1 MKTCLIVGIDSFT
14 GKYVRNAFERQG
26 YNLVGTALTAGSD
39 SVAPRIYKMDL
50 LDYNNIRDV
59 VAKVKP
65 DIVVHLA
72 GISFVISE
80 TFSQFYDVH
89 ILGTRNLLSALVDRD
104 IPVSK
109 VILASSSQIYGA
121 AQNAAEKMPP
131 SPMND
136 YAVSKLAMEYMA
148 RTWMDR
154 LPIVITRPFN
164 YIGIGQAE
172 HFVIPKILSAF
183 VRKDPVLRLGRTDVR
198 RDFSDVRFVAQCY
211 FALAEQGWAGSIY
224 NIASGKP
231 HSLDSIIEE
240 LTRISGFTIE
250 IIRDET
256 FIRKNEPDVIV
267 GNSDKLMSLG
277 NAPEPIPMEETLAWM
292 YQNENWD

>member
-26 YNLVGTALTAGSD
+26 YNVVGTALTAGND

-50 LDYNNIRDV
+50 LDDDNIRDV

-89 ILGTRNLLSALVDRD
+89 IMGTRNLLSALVDRD

-121 AQNAAEKMPP
+121 AQNATEKMPP

-172 HFVIPKILSAF
+172 HFVIPKVLSAF

-211 FALAEQGWAGSIY
+211 LALAEQGRAGSIY

-231 HSLDSIIEE
+231 HSLDFIIEE

-250 IIRDET
+250 IIRDER
-256 FIRKNEPDVIV
+256 FVRKSEPDVIV

-277 NAPEPIPMEETLAWM
+277 NAPEQIPMEETLVWM
-292 YQNENWD
+292 YQNENRD